1 MKGTTLW
8 RIGIGFGAGWIL
20 FDRFLHVFPDWLST
34 VVFMIAW
41 ALIIAGLLKERAKK
55 I

>member
-20 FDRFLHVFPDWLST
+20 FDRFLHIFPDWLSIA
-34 VVFMIAW
+34 VFLIAW
-41 ALIIAGLLKERAKK
+41 VLIIAGLWKERVKK